1 MPPKGRVRV
10 GHTHGPSD
18 ASPSAQAPLGPIV
31 LAMPERPGS
40 GPVAAPD
47 GPPLLS
53 VGGGARLAGVGRAYL
68 RGCPQVYPP
77 GRQNLGAPD
86 ETSNAL

>member
-1 MPPKGRVRV
+1 MPPKGGVRV
-10 GHTHGPSD
+10 KHTHGPSD

-31 LAMPERPGS
+31 LATPERPFS

-53 VGGGARLAGVGRAYL
+53 VGGGARLAGVGRAY
-68 RGCPQVYPP
+68 P
-77 GRQNLGAPD
+77 GRLSAGLPSRTPKLGLA
-86 ETSNAL
+86 